1 MKLGPLWPLCRGP
14 NFTLRDLWGAFS
26 VITNLRMQ
34 LFEAL
39 KYTLHP
45 EHDTYIIKSTCH
57 GGGGGHVSRVT
68 RRHQLTFCTVARI
81 TLVTG
86 HSGHAGGTTR
96 KWSDAAH
103 AFTSH
108 CPPAHSTQSV
118 SAVFCWTRDHL
129 GNTGFASLTPR
140 YQVNCCYRTLH
151 ITFYSVTAS
160 NFTMITI
167 IHVNLLKVVVVDAG
181 WLGPGRVEDGGN
193 HAGYW
198 EPAAPRSSL

>member
-1 MKLGPLWPLCRGP
+1 MIIA
-14 NFTLRDLWGAFS
+14 LRTQFHAFNQEKALVGAFS
-26 VITNLRMQ
+26 VIRKLRME

-39 KYTLHP
+39 LSTPYTLHP
-45 EHDTYIIKSTCH
+45 VHDTYIIKSTCH

-108 CPPAHSTQSV
+108 CPPAH
-118 SAVFCWTRDHL
+118 
-129 GNTGFASLTPR
+129 TPR
-140 YQVNCCYRTLH
+140 SVCC
-151 ITFYSVTAS
+151 V
-160 NFTMITI
+160 
-167 IHVNLLKVVVVDAG
+167 LLNK
-181 WLGPGRVEDGGN
+181 
-193 HAGYW
+193 
-198 EPAAPRSSL
+198 RSSGQHGIRLINTALSS